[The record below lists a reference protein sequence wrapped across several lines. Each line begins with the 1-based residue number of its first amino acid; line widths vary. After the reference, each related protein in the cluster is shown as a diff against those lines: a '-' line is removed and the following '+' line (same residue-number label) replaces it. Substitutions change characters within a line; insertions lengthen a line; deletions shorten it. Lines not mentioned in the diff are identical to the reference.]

1 MTSMMD
7 AMTAARQRTCVRLA
21 VLRAVEELPPAERI
35 AVLADALVQIEQG
48 SSAPALVAPPA
59 DVDEARP
66 PPKRKAVPEEEPVAG
81 PPDARPSPRS
91 GAGTTATRSQGKS
104 AQSRALPGRTT
115 RQAAEDVAD
124 VVRKHPGIVAR
135 EIATMLGSNRDRL
148 TRTVRL
154 ATSLGLIR
162 QVGKKSSTKYY
173 PPDATG

>member
-7 AMTAARQRTCVRLA
+7 AVTAARQRTCVRLA
-21 VLRAVEELPPAERI
+21 VLRAVEALPTAERI

-48 SSAPALVAPPA
+48 SAPASAPAAA
-59 DVDEARP
+59 TDEARP
-66 PPKRKAVPEEEPVAG
+66 PPKRKAVLEEEPVAG

-115 RQAAEDVAD
+115 RQAAEDVAA
-124 VVRKHPGIVAR
+124 VVAKHPGIVAR
-135 EIATMLGSNRDRL
+135 EIASMLGSNRDRL

-162 QVGKKSSTKYY
+162 QEGRKSSTKYY
-173 PPDATG
+173 PPATA